1 MIIHL
6 VTASNNSQTCSL
18 FMSQIYQPKMKCKDG
33 GLYFYKNQKYRQ
45 LEKEKK
51 KMHFSV
57 ISFQEFQVFLYGL
70 FQKIFNVSSEYSFN
84 EILLTVNKFH

>member
-1 MIIHL
+1 
-6 VTASNNSQTCSL
+6 
-18 FMSQIYQPKMKCKDG
+18 MKCKDG

-51 KMHFSV
+51 MYFSV

-70 FQKIFNVSSEYSFN
+70 FQKMFNVSSEYSFN
-84 EILLTVNKFH
+84 EILLTVDKFH